1 MIALPEGITIN
12 GGNDVEKQLYD
23 IQQYL
28 KYMADRINYTVL
40 DIGKQI
46 SKIETDILALQ
57 ATINSNNG

>member
-12 GGNDVEKQLYD
+12 GSDDVEKQVYE

-57 ATINSNNG
+57 AAINANNG